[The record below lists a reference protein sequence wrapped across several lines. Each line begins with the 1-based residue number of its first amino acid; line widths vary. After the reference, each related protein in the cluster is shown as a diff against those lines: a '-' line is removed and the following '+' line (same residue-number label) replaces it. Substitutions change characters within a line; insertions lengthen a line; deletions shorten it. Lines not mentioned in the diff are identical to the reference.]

1 MKRIALFDCDN
12 KKPNLA
18 LMKLSAYYKAQGCET
33 FLNPWENI
41 QNMDK
46 VFASCVFPQ
55 NAHIAYLLQEKAGA
69 EIGGSGVDM
78 HIKLSDE
85 IEHTCPDYDL
95 YGIDY
100 TLGFTSRGCS
110 RKCSFCI
117 VPEKEGG
124 IVEHSPLSE
133 FVRHKK
139 VILQDNNFLAS
150 PLWREKLQEM
160 IDRDLRVDFNQ
171 GLDIRLLTEESAELL
186 AKLKYRKKLRFAW
199 DDISSEKYVMRG
211 LDLLRSAGFRVYRD
225 TLSFYILVNYRK
237 QGLQPEDIYRVE
249 KLHSMNISTFVMI
262 YGSGDREL
270 REFQS
275 WANMP
280 QQWRKHTFAEYLE
293 KNKQTCKGYIKSAQP
308 TWADAVEVQGDSIN
322 SENNILLGRF
332 CLFFISNIRICN
344 DANI

>member
-1 MKRIALFDCDN
+1 MKIALFDCDN

-18 LMKLSAYYKAQGCET
+18 LMKLSAYYKQQGCET

-55 NAHIAYLLQEKAGA
+55 NAHVAYLLQEKAGA

-100 TLGFTSRGCS
+100 SLGFTSRGCS

-139 VILQDNNFLAS
+139 VVLQDNNFLAS
-150 PLWREKLQEM
+150 PLWREKLEEM

-186 AKLKYRKKLRFAW
+186 AKVNLLDKLRFAW
-199 DDISSEKYVMRG
+199 DNTNLECDIIRG
-211 LDLLRSAGFRVYRD
+211 INLLRKAGFPVSRNR
-225 TLSFYILVNYRK
+225 LSFYILCNYNTTFE
-237 QGLQPEDIYRVE
+237 QDMWRVQT
-249 KLHSMNISTFVMI
+249 LHHLNIATFVQM
-262 YGSGDREL
+262 YGTPTMRQKD
-270 REFQS
+270 FQR

-280 QQWRKHTFAEYLE
+280 GCWRSFSFDKWLEIRNQKKHGID
-293 KNKQTCKGYIKSAQP
+293 KNDLP
-308 TWADAVEVQGDSIN
+308 RWEDAV
-322 SENNILLGRF
+322 
-332 CLFFISNIRICN
+332 
-344 DANI
+344 